1 MKPIIQ
7 TTGYSIQF
15 THSAGE
21 SIDQFIE
28 AHNYSSVFVL
38 MDENV
43 MQHCWPIIQ
52 FESKSLENVEILLVD
67 AGEEQKDIE
76 IATQL
81 WHSLIEAKADRASL
95 LINIGG
101 GMISDLG
108 GFVASTYKRG
118 IDFINIPTSLLSMVD
133 ASIGGKTAVN
143 LHHLK
148 NQVGVFCNPKAIYI
162 QTDFLK
168 TLDPRQMLSGWA
180 EMLKHG
186 LIADENHWNK
196 LIEVTE
202 LSIENIAPHIP
213 RSIEIKKEIVE
224 QDPQEKNI
232 RKKLNFGHSLGHII
246 ESFSLENDSD
256 HLLHGEAVAIGMIME
271 SYLSVKLNGLS
282 KDALQLISAQIGS
295 FFNKY
300 EIQDQLIAQSFDYLL
315 QDKKKEGNELNL
327 TFVSAIGESV
337 INQNCKFEDIIESIN
352 YYKDNC

>member
-1 MKPIIQ
+1 MKAIIQ
-7 TTGYSIQF
+7 TTDYAIQF
-15 THSAGE
+15 TSSVGE
-21 SIDQFIE
+21 KIDQFIDSN
-28 AHNYSSVFVL
+28 NYSSVFVL

-43 MQHCWPIIQ
+43 MNFCWPIIQ
-52 FESKSLENVEILLVD
+52 HDSESLENVEILVVD

-81 WHSLIEAKADRASL
+81 WHSLIEAQADRASL

-101 GMISDLG
+101 GMVSDLG

-118 IDFINIPTSLLSMVD
+118 IDFINIPTTLLSMVD

-168 TLDPRQMLSGWA
+168 TLDHRQMLSGWA

-196 LIEVTE
+196 LIEVTD
-202 LSIENIAPHIP
+202 LSIENVAPHIP
-213 RSIEIKKEIVE
+213 RSIEIKKKIVE
-224 QDPQEKNI
+224 LDPQEKNI
-232 RKKLNFGHSLGHII
+232 RKKLNFGHSLGHIL
-246 ESFSLENDSD
+246 ESYSMEHDSD
-256 HLLHGEAVAIGMIME
+256 PLLHGEAVAIGMIME
-271 SYLSVKLNGLS
+271 SYLSVKLNTLS
-282 KDALQLISAQIGS
+282 KKELHLITTQIGS
-295 FFNKY
+295 YFNKF
-300 EIQDQLIAQSFDYLL
+300 EISDQLIAQSFDYLL

-327 TFVSAIGESV
+327 TFVSAIGQSI
-337 INQNCKFEDIIESIN
+337 INQNCKIEDIVESIN